1 MIIFG
6 VDPGTA
12 TTGYGVIETSEGK
25 LSKIAYGCIRTSS
38 ELPHHLRLLE
48 IYQKILVLID
58 QYSPADIAVEKV
70 FFNLNT
76 KTAMLVGEARGVV
89 MLAAAVRGL
98 RVFEYTPLQ
107 IKMSL
112 VGFGR
117 AEKRQVQAMVKE
129 VLNLDCFPTP
139 DDAADA
145 LAAAVCHA
153 HSLKYLEKIGEA
165 DDFLSGR

>member
-12 TTGYGVIETSEGK
+12 TTGYGVIEVVNNQ
-25 LSKIAYGCIRTSS
+25 LNNVAYGCIRTSS
-38 ELPHHLRLLE
+38 ELSHHLRLFK
-48 IYQKILVLID
+48 IYQKLLALID
-58 QYSPADIAVEKV
+58 LYSPGDIAVEKV

-89 MLAAAVRGL
+89 MLAAATRGL

-117 AEKRQVQAMVKE
+117 AEKGQVQAMVKE
-129 VLNLDCFPTP
+129 VLGLDCLPTP

-153 HSLKYLEKIGEA
+153 HSLKYFRKIGEA
-165 DDFLSGR
+165 DDFLSRG

>member
-12 TTGYGVIETSEGK
+12 TTGYGVVEVSQNQLVSVG
-25 LSKIAYGCIRTSS
+25 YGCIRTSS
-38 ELPHHLRLLE
+38 ELEHHLRLLK
-48 IYQKILVLID
+48 IYQKLLDLID
-58 QYSPADIAVEKV
+58 LYKPNDIAVEKV
-70 FFNLNT
+70 FFNLNS

-89 MLAAAVRGL
+89 MLAAATCGL

-107 IKMSL
+107 VKMSL

-117 AEKRQVQAMVKE
+117 ADKKQVQTMVKE
-129 VLNLDCFPTP
+129 VLNLDKLPAP

-145 LAAAVCHA
+145 LATAVCHA
-153 HSLKYLEKIGEA
+153 HSLKFLDKVEKA
-165 DDFLSGR
+165 DDFIS

>member
-12 TTGYGVIETSEGK
+12 ITGYGIVEVSNNQLISVG
-25 LSKIAYGCIRTSS
+25 YGCIRTSP
-38 ELPHHLRLLE
+38 ELDHHFRLLK
-48 IYQKILVLID
+48 IYRKLLDLIELYKPD
-58 QYSPADIAVEKV
+58 DIAVEKV
-70 FFNLNT
+70 FFSLNS

-89 MLAAAVRGL
+89 MLAAATCGL

-117 AEKRQVQAMVKE
+117 ADKRQVQTMVKE
-129 VLNLDCFPTP
+129 VLSLDRLPSP

-153 HSLKYLEKIGEA
+153 HSLQFLEKVEKA
-165 DDFLSGR
+165 DDFLS

>member
-12 TTGYGVIETSEGK
+12 TTGYGIVEVSGDR
-25 LSKIAYGCIRTSS
+25 LVSVSYGCIRTSP
-38 ELPHHLRLLE
+38 ELNHQFRLLK
-48 IYQKILVLID
+48 IYRKLID
-58 QYSPADIAVEKV
+58 LIDLYKPDDIAVEKV
-70 FFNLNT
+70 FFNLNS

-89 MLAAAVRGL
+89 MLAAATCGL

-117 AEKRQVQAMVKE
+117 ADKKQVQAMVKE
-129 VLNLDCFPTP
+129 VLNLDQIPFP

-153 HSLKYLEKIGEA
+153 HSLKFIEKVENS
-165 DDFLSGR
+165 DDFVS